1 MQKFNTILSGSLWYF
16 VVLRVPKKQLH
27 KEHGEYTENLRVKN
41 KSSILI
47 ILILVLV
54 SQPNLKAQPEFDF
67 SGYAVNMPIYQPAK
81 NLGIVNLKDQYFD
94 LTRLRLRPTL
104 YIGNNS
110 RFNLEYEIN
119 SLYLSESGFGLF
131 DLSSVSTRR
140 QLGKLN
146 WKIVEEDHFIVNH
159 FIDRLTFRQDFNFGN
174 IEIGRQ
180 RISWGTGRI
189 WNPTDLFNPI
199 NPANFA
205 KIEKDGADA
214 ISTMIYLGNFTDLN
228 IVYNPTNDFKNSNY
242 GFRFRTN
249 FAGYDVSVIG
259 GYFDDRIV
267 TGIDFAGNLFEAGVR
282 GEGILSFN
290 KDNST
295 DNFAKFI
302 LGVDYQFTSKLYAV
316 LEYHFNGEGKIN
328 TADYELL
335 RLINGEIINLSKNYL
350 YSGIN
355 YQLTPLLTIQLSDN
369 VNLNDK
375 SGYLGING
383 NYSVTEDFYLSGG
396 AQVSYGNKFDEFWYY
411 PKAFYLQ
418 GEFYF

>member
-1 MQKFNTILSGSLWYF
+1 MIKKIIILSSL
-16 VVLRVPKKQLH
+16 LIAQLF
-27 KEHGEYTENLRVKN
+27 
-41 KSSILI
+41 
-47 ILILVLV
+47 
-54 SQPNLKAQPEFDF
+54 AQTSYDF
-67 SGYAVNMPIYQPAK
+67 SGYVVNMPIYQPAK
-81 NLGIVNLKDQYFD
+81 DLGIVNLKDQFFD
-94 LTRLRLRPTL
+94 LTRIRLRPTL

-131 DLSSVSTRR
+131 NLNSVSTRR

-146 WKIVEEDHFIVNH
+146 WNIVERDHFVLNH
-159 FIDRLTFRQDFNFGN
+159 FIDRLTFRQDFDFGN

-214 ISTMIYLGNFTDLN
+214 VSAMIYLGNFTDLN
-228 IVYNPTNDFKNSNY
+228 IVYNPTNNFKSSNY

-249 FAGYDVSVIG
+249 FFEYDFAVIG
-259 GYFDDRIV
+259 GYFDNRIV
-267 TGIDFAGNLFEAGVR
+267 TGLDFAGNLFDAGVR

-290 KDNST
+290 KDNSE
-295 DNFAKFI
+295 DHFAKFI
-302 LGVDYQFTSKLYAV
+302 LGTDYQFTPELYVV

-328 TADYELL
+328 ISDYELL
-335 RLINGEIINLSKNYL
+335 RLRNGEIINLNKNYL
-350 YSGIN
+350 YSAIN
-355 YQLTPLLTIQLSDN
+355 YQITPLFTVMFSNNI
-369 VNLNDK
+369 NLNDK
-375 SGYLGING
+375 SGYTGING
-383 NYSVTEDFYLSGG
+383 NYSITADLYLSGG
-396 AQVSYGNKFDEFWYY
+396 AQISYGSEFDEYWYY
-411 PKAFYLQ
+411 PNAYYLQ